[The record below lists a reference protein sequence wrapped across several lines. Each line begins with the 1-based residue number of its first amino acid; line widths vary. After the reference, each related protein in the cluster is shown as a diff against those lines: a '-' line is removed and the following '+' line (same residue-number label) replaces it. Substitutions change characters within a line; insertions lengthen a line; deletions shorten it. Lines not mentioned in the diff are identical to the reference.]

1 MKEDDITEE
10 MTMLTSLSRI
20 RPESRLP
27 YRHEETRYRKK
38 EAWKTP
44 EQA

>member
-10 MTMLTSLSRI
+10 MTMLTSLSRN